1 MTSVLNDHFYLEIDN
16 GQRIKFGQ
24 IDPSKKELLRKGMEE
39 LSDRSRYLRFMH
51 PVSRL
56 SEKELEY
63 FSNVDQYNHVAWG
76 AIEEKPE
83 GEHGIA
89 VGRYVR
95 SEKEP
100 DKAEF
105 ALTVIDDFQALGVG
119 RVLLS
124 ILYVIGR
131 RQGLKYLTGII
142 MPHNTHATERLRNL
156 NADTHSEDG
165 VIQVSI
171 PLLSNDELPD
181 NDFSNSMKKYLMEVE
196 QLLFSE

>member
-1 MTSVLNDHFYLEIDN
+1 MTSVLNDHFYISIDN
-16 GQRIKFGQ
+16 GKRIRFGQ

-76 AIEEKPE
+76 AIEETPE

-89 VGRYVR
+89 AGRYVR
-95 SEKEP
+95 SNKEP
-100 DKAEF
+100 YKAEF
-105 ALTVIDDFQALGVG
+105 ALTVIDEFQALGVG

-131 RQGLKYLTGII
+131 RQGVKYLTGII
-142 MPHNTHATERLRNL
+142 LPYNTHATERLRNL
-156 NADTHSEDG
+156 NAETYTKDG

-171 PLLSNDELPD
+171 PLLNNDELPD
-181 NDFSNSMKKYLMEVE
+181 NAFSNSMKKHLMKVE